1 LQIMKF
7 IITAVAAVVA
17 TSSVVSGMEAPEL
30 RGPVLIDALMGSS
43 KSSKS
48 SSSRNSRSGSSKSSK
63 SGSGRSGRSDSSK
76 SGKSSADLFD
86 RQFVDVGSKSS
97 KSNGSSRAASSS
109 KSSKSGADLFDRQF
123 ADVGSKSSKSNGSS
137 RAASSSK
144 SSKSGA
150 DMFDR
155 QFVDVGTSSKS
166 SKSNSGSARAGGSD
180 SSKSGKSTSSD
191 MFEDRQFEE
200 VAVPKFFPADMSE
213 ELLDEFRRRNGN
225 SNGNPSKQNASQ
237 KRQAQRDARREIDN
251 PNRSQREEDTE
262 RARKTKQSERRGNR
276 STDPYDDSSGQQHY
290 GARREATRVRT
301 CERTGDSCRFSGPNS
316 WCYNDCVDD
325 IGSRGAA
332 RNGRNGGQR
341 VDQECSR
348 QCRFIDAECY
358 DICRNDDRDSISFCL
373 DDCEKNID
381 DEGMRRRIEDRTDRS
396 DYPRIND
403 CEGRCRSVSNK
414 NGRRT
419 DCFVRCD
426 GDGFS
431 SSSGDFD
438 DFTCRECRDI
448 NNSNRR
454 NNCLDDNNCR

>member
-1 LQIMKF
+1 
-7 IITAVAAVVA
+7 
-17 TSSVVSGMEAPEL
+17 
-30 RGPVLIDALMGSS
+30 MG
-43 KSSKS
+43 
-48 SSSRNSRSGSSKSSK
+48 
-63 SGSGRSGRSDSSK
+63 
-76 SGKSSADLFD
+76 
-86 RQFVDVGSKSS
+86 
-97 KSNGSSRAASSS
+97 
-109 KSSKSGADLFDRQF
+109 
-123 ADVGSKSSKSNGSS
+123 

-155 QFVDVGTSSKS
+155 QFADVGTSSKS
-166 SKSNSGSARAGGSD
+166 SKSNSGSSRAGDSGSKSSKSSSDMFDRQFVDVVTSSKSSKSNSGSARTGGSD
-180 SSKSGKSTSSD
+180 SSKSSKTSSD

-213 ELLDEFRRRNGN
+213 ELLDEFRRNRNGN
-225 SNGNPSKQNASQ
+225 SNGNPDKQNASQ

-251 PNRSQREEDTE
+251 PNRSQREEDKE
-262 RARKTKQSERRGNR
+262 RARKTQQSERRGNR
-276 STDPYDDSSGQQHY
+276 STDPYDDSSGQKDY

-332 RNGRNGGQR
+332 RNARNGGQR
-341 VDQECSR
+341 VDHECSR

-381 DEGMRRRIEDRTDRS
+381 DDRMRRRIEDRTDRS
-396 DYPRIND
+396 DYRRIDD
-403 CEGRCRSVSNK
+403 CEARCGSITNR

-419 DCFVRCD
+419 ACFVECD

-438 DFTCRECRDI
+438 DFSCRECRDI

-454 NNCLDDNNCR
+454 NNCLDDNNCP